1 MPSLVAKC
9 ISRAMVSKEMVR
21 KFSKRARQYMVGYK
35 LMELNTET
43 SENSQEE
50 SISQGKIER
59 MKKVLKTHRAA
70 LDFDSKF
77 VLQSV
82 AASDFNW
89 DDEVESKVKRE
100 VNGGGKRKRNK

>member
-1 MPSLVAKC
+1 M
-9 ISRAMVSKEMVR
+9 ISKDMVR

-35 LMELNTET
+35 LMEMDANTKDEC
-43 SENSQEE
+43 QQKL
-50 SISQGKIER
+50 ISQGKIER

-77 VLQSV
+77 VFQSV

-89 DDEVESKVKRE
+89 DNEIETDAKQEKKLGQC
-100 VNGGGKRKRNK
+100 NKRKIN